1 MQPISVM
8 NGLPRACTSQ
18 EATRK
23 KSMKVLSLDHEA
35 IMEETNKRGRLEY
48 EDKDKDKDKDK
59 GEGEGKDEDGSE
71 D

>member
-48 EDKDKDKDKDK
+48 EDKDKDK

>member
-1 MQPISVM
+1 MQPISMM

-48 EDKDKDKDKDK
+48 EDKDKDK

>member
-1 MQPISVM
+1 
-8 NGLPRACTSQ
+8 
-18 EATRK
+18 
-23 KSMKVLSLDHEA
+23 MKVLSLDHEA

-48 EDKDKDKDKDK
+48 EDKDKDKDK

>member
-8 NGLPRACTSQ
+8 NGLPRTCTSQ

-23 KSMKVLSLDHEA
+23 KSMKVLSLDHDA
-35 IMEETNKRGRLEY
+35 IMEEANKRGRLEY
-48 EDKDKDKDKDK
+48 EDKDKDKGK
-59 GEGEGKDEDGSE
+59 GEGKDEDGSE

>member
-1 MQPISVM
+1 
-8 NGLPRACTSQ
+8 
-18 EATRK
+18 
-23 KSMKVLSLDHEA
+23 MKVLSLDHEA

-48 EDKDKDKDKDK
+48 EDKDKDK

>member
-35 IMEETNKRGRLEY
+35 IMEETNKCGRLEY
-48 EDKDKDKDKDK
+48 EDKDKDKDK
-59 GEGEGKDEDGSE
+59 GEGEGKDMDGSE